1 MSLRVVMPKQLGEAA
16 DCAIQYSL
24 PLQKPGVAGQRYTY
38 IRFPSETVTR
48 SGYQI
53 RRKNFAVAAAKGGTV
68 YSLVASAR
76 SDQYNKAKEELLQ
89 RVVASFRVRQ

>member
-1 MSLRVVMPKQLGEAA
+1 MTAVQS
-16 DCAIQYSL
+16 
-24 PLQKPGVAGQRYTY
+24 YTY

-53 RRKNFAVAAAKGGTV
+53 RRKNFAVAAAKGGVV

-76 SDQYNKAKEELLQ
+76 SDQYNAEKEKVLQ
-89 RVVASFRVRQ
+89 YIQGSFRLRR